1 MEQRLKDVYQK
12 DVVPKLR
19 KQFGY
24 RNAMEVPRLDKAVIN
39 IGVGEATQN
48 AKAVEAAAADLA
60 VIAGQKP
67 VIRRARK
74 SIANFKLREGV
85 PIGVSVTLR
94 RDRMWE
100 LLERFIHAA
109 VPRIRDFRGL
119 SPKGFDGRGN
129 YTVGIR
135 EQIIFP
141 EINYDKIDKIRGLNL
156 TLVTTAKSDPEA
168 LALLSELGLPFR
180 K

>member
-1 MEQRLKDVYQK
+1 MERLKDVYQAK
-12 DVVPKLR
+12 VVPRLQQ
-19 KQFGY
+19 QFGY
-24 RNAMEVPRLDKAVIN
+24 RNVMEVPRIDKAVIN
-39 IGVGEATQN
+39 IGVGEAVGN
-48 AKAVEAAAADLA
+48 AKAVEAAVSDLTA
-60 VIAGQKP
+60 IAGQKP
-67 VIRRARK
+67 VVRKAKK
-74 SIANFKLREGV
+74 SIANFKLREGM

-129 YTVGIR
+129 YTMGIR

-141 EINYDKIDKIRGLNL
+141 EINYDKIDKIRGMNL
-156 TLVTTAKSDPEA
+156 TIVTTAHSDPEA
-168 LALLSELGLPFR
+168 LALLSELGMPFR

>member
-1 MEQRLKDVYQK
+1 MERLKDIYQER
-12 DVVPKLR
+12 VRPKLR
-19 KQFGY
+19 EQFSY
-24 RNAMEVPRLDKAVIN
+24 ANPMEIPRIEKAVLN
-39 IGVGEATQN
+39 IGCGEAVAN
-48 AKAVEAAAADLA
+48 PKVVESAVRDMA

-67 VIRRARK
+67 VVRRARK
-74 SIANFKLREGV
+74 SIANFKLREGMPV
-85 PIGVSVTLR
+85 GVSVTLR
-94 RDRMWE
+94 RQRMWE
-100 LLERFIHAA
+100 MLERFIHAA

-141 EINYDKIDKIRGLNL
+141 EIDYDKIDKIRGLNL
-156 TLVTTAKSDPEA
+156 TIVTSAKTDPEA
-168 LALLSELGLPFR
+168 LALLSELGMPFR

>member
-1 MEQRLKDVYQK
+1 MERLKDRYK
-12 DVVPKLR
+12 DKVVPRLQE
-19 KQFGY
+19 QFGY
-24 RNAMEVPRLDKAVIN
+24 ANVMEVPRLEKAVLN
-39 IGVGEATQN
+39 IGCGEAVAN
-48 AKAVEAAAADLA
+48 PKVIEAAVADLTA
-60 VIAGQKP
+60 VAGQKP
-67 VIRRARK
+67 VVRRARK
-74 SIANFKLREGV
+74 SISNFKLREGV

-100 LLERFIHAA
+100 LLERFVHAA

-141 EINYDKIDKIRGLNL
+141 EIDYDKIDKIRGMNL
-156 TLVTTAKSDPEA
+156 TLVTTANTDPEA

>member
-1 MEQRLKDVYQK
+1 MDRLKDIYRERVI
-12 DVVPKLR
+12 PR
-19 KQFGY
+19 MREQFNY
-24 RNAMEVPRLDKAVIN
+24 ENAMEVPRITKAVLN
-39 IGVGEATQN
+39 VGCGEAVGN
-48 AKAVEAAAADLA
+48 PKAIEAAVSDLTA
-60 VIAGQKP
+60 IAGQKP
-67 VIRRARK
+67 VVRRARK
-74 SIANFKLREGV
+74 SISNFKLRQGMPV
-85 PIGVSVTLR
+85 GASVTLR

-100 LLERFIHAA
+100 LLERFLHAA

-141 EINYDKIDKIRGLNL
+141 EIDYDKIDKIRGMNL
-156 TLVTTAKSDPEA
+156 TLVTTAKTDPEA
-168 LALLSELGLPFR
+168 LALLTELGLPFR

>member
-1 MEQRLKDVYQK
+1 MERLKDVYRK
-12 DVVPKLR
+12 DVVPKLQ

-24 RNAMEVPRLDKAVIN
+24 RNIMEVPRLDKAVLN
-39 IGVGEATQN
+39 IGVGEATGN
-48 AKAVEAAAADLA
+48 AKAVEAAVSDLSA
-60 VIAGQKP
+60 IAGQKP
-67 VIRRARK
+67 VIRKARK
-74 SIANFKLREGV
+74 SIANFKLREGM

-100 LLERFIHAA
+100 LLERFVHAA

-141 EINYDKIDKIRGLNL
+141 EINYDKIDKIRGMNL

-168 LALLSELGLPFR
+168 LALLSELGMPFR

>member
-1 MEQRLKDVYQK
+1 MERLKDVYRER
-12 DVVPKLR
+12 VVPKLQE
-19 KQFGY
+19 QFGY
-24 RNAMEVPRLDKAVIN
+24 SNIMEVPRLEKAVLN
-39 IGVGEATQN
+39 IGCGEAVVTP
-48 AKAVEAAAADLA
+48 KVIESAVRDLTI
-60 VIAGQKP
+60 VAGQKP
-67 VIRRARK
+67 VVRRARK
-74 SIANFKLREGV
+74 SIANFKLREGMPV
-85 PIGVSVTLR
+85 GVSVTLR

-100 LLERFIHAA
+100 LLERFVHAA

-141 EINYDKIDKIRGLNL
+141 EIDYDKIDKIRGMNL
-156 TLVTTAKSDPEA
+156 TVVTTAKTDPEA

>member
-1 MEQRLKDVYQK
+1 MERLKDLYK
-12 DVVPKLR
+12 SKVVPRLVE
-19 KQFGY
+19 QFGY
-24 RNAMEVPRLDKAVIN
+24 ANVMEVPRLDKAVLN
-39 IGVGEATQN
+39 VGVGEAVAN
-48 AKAVEAAAADLA
+48 AKAVEAAVGDLTA
-60 VIAGQKP
+60 LAGQKP
-67 VIRRARK
+67 VVRRARK
-74 SIANFKLREGV
+74 SIANFKLREGM

-141 EINYDKIDKIRGLNL
+141 EINYDKIDKIRGMNL
-156 TLVTTAKSDPEA
+156 TIVTTAKTDPEA
-168 LALLSELGLPFR
+168 LALLSELGMPFR

>member
-1 MEQRLKDVYQK
+1 MDRLKDVYAK
-12 DVVPKLR
+12 KVVPRLR
-19 KQFGY
+19 EQFGY
-24 RNAMEVPRLDKAVIN
+24 KNVMEVPRIEKAVLN
-39 IGVGEATQN
+39 IGCGEAVAN
-48 AKAVEAAAADLA
+48 AKVIESAMNDLTA
-60 VIAGQKP
+60 IAGQKP
-67 VIRRARK
+67 VVRRARK
-74 SIANFKLREGV
+74 SISNFKLRQGM

-100 LLERFIHAA
+100 LLERFVHAA

-129 YTVGIR
+129 YTMGVR

-141 EINYDKIDKIRGLNL
+141 EIDIDKVDKIRGMNL
-156 TLVTTAKSDPEA
+156 TLVTTAKTDPEA
-168 LALLSELGLPFR
+168 LALLTELGLPFR

>member
-1 MEQRLKDVYQK
+1 MERLKLVYQDK
-12 DVVPKLR
+12 VVPKLQE
-19 KQFGY
+19 QFGY
-24 RNAMEVPRLDKAVIN
+24 ENVMEVPRLEKAVLN
-39 IGVGEATQN
+39 IGCGEAVTN
-48 AKAVEAAAADLA
+48 PKVIEAAVADLTA
-60 VIAGQKP
+60 VAGQKP
-67 VIRRARK
+67 VVRRARK
-74 SIANFKLREGV
+74 SISNFKLREGV

-100 LLERFIHAA
+100 LLERFLHAA

-141 EINYDKIDKIRGLNL
+141 EIDYDKIDKIRGMNL
-156 TLVTTAKSDPEA
+156 TLVTSAKTDPEA

>member
-1 MEQRLKDVYQK
+1 MERLKDSYK
-12 DVVPKLR
+12 KKVVPKLQE
-19 KQFGY
+19 QFGY
-24 RNAMEVPRLDKAVIN
+24 RNAMEVPRLDKAVLN
-39 IGVGEATQN
+39 IGVGEATGN
-48 AKAVEAAAADLA
+48 AKAIEAAVSDLA
-60 VIAGQKP
+60 AISGQKP
-67 VIRRARK
+67 VVRKARK
-74 SIANFKLREGV
+74 SIANFKLREGM

-141 EINYDKIDKIRGLNL
+141 EINYDKIDKIRGMNL
-156 TLVTTAKSDPEA
+156 TIVTTAKSDPEA
-168 LALLSELGLPFR
+168 LALLSELGMPFR

>member
-1 MEQRLKDVYQK
+1 MERLSIVYRDQ
-12 DVVPKLR
+12 VAPKLR

-24 RNAMEVPRLDKAVIN
+24 SNAMQIPRVDKAVLN
-39 IGVGEATQN
+39 IGCGEAVAN
-48 AKAVEAAAADLA
+48 PKVIESAMADLTA
-60 VIAGQKP
+60 IAGQKP
-67 VIRRARK
+67 IVRRARK
-74 SIANFKLREGV
+74 SIANFKLREGM

-94 RDRMWE
+94 RNRMWE
-100 LLERFIHAA
+100 FIERFIHAS

-135 EQIIFP
+135 EQIVFP
-141 EINYDKIDKIRGLNL
+141 EIDYDKIDKIRGINL
-156 TLVTTAKSDPEA
+156 TLVTSANTDAEA
-168 LALLSELGLPFR
+168 LALLTELGFPFR

>member
-1 MEQRLKDVYQK
+1 MERLKDVYQDK
-12 DVVPKLR
+12 VIPRLQ

-24 RNAMEVPRLDKAVIN
+24 RNIMEVPRLDKAVLN
-39 IGVGEATQN
+39 VGVGEAVGN
-48 AKAVEAAAADLA
+48 AKAVEAAVGDLTA
-60 VIAGQKP
+60 IAGQKP
-67 VIRRARK
+67 VVRKAKK
-74 SIANFKLREGV
+74 SIATFTLREGM

-129 YTVGIR
+129 YTMGIR

-141 EINYDKIDKIRGLNL
+141 EINYDKIDKIRGMNL
-156 TLVTTAKSDPEA
+156 TIVTTAQSDPEA
-168 LALLSELGLPFR
+168 LALLSELGMPFR

>member
-1 MEQRLKDVYQK
+1 MERLKDVYQDK
-12 DVVPKLR
+12 VIPRLQ

-24 RNAMEVPRLDKAVIN
+24 RNIMEVPRLDKAVLN
-39 IGVGEATQN
+39 VGVGEAVGN
-48 AKAVEAAAADLA
+48 AKAVEAAVGDLTA
-60 VIAGQKP
+60 IAGQKP
-67 VIRRARK
+67 VVRKAKK
-74 SIANFKLREGV
+74 SIANFKLREGM

-129 YTVGIR
+129 YTMGIR

-141 EINYDKIDKIRGLNL
+141 EINYDKIDKIRGMNL
-156 TLVTTAKSDPEA
+156 TIVTTAQSDPEA
-168 LALLSELGLPFR
+168 LALLSELGMPFR

>member
-1 MEQRLKDVYQK
+1 MERLKQVYA
-12 DVVPKLR
+12 DRVVPRLKE
-19 KQFGY
+19 QFGY
-24 RNAMEVPRLDKAVIN
+24 RNIMEVPRLEKAVLN
-39 IGVGEATQN
+39 IGCGEAVGN
-48 AKAVEAAAADLA
+48 PKVIEAAVADLTA
-60 VIAGQKP
+60 IAGQKP
-67 VIRRARK
+67 VVRRARK
-74 SIANFKLREGV
+74 SISNFKLRGGM

-100 LLERFIHAA
+100 LLERFLHAA

-141 EINYDKIDKIRGLNL
+141 EIDYDKIDKIRGMNL
-156 TLVTTAKSDPEA
+156 TLVTTAKTDPEA

>member
-1 MEQRLKDVYQK
+1 MERLKQVYQDK
-12 DVVPKLR
+12 VVPKLQE
-19 KQFGY
+19 QFGY
-24 RNAMEVPRLDKAVIN
+24 KNLMEVPRLDKAVLN
-39 IGVGEATQN
+39 IGCGEAVAN
-48 AKAVEAAAADLA
+48 PKVIEAAVADLTA
-60 VIAGQKP
+60 VSGQKP
-67 VIRRARK
+67 VVRRARK
-74 SIANFKLREGV
+74 SISNFKLREGV

-100 LLERFIHAA
+100 LLERFLHAA

-141 EINYDKIDKIRGLNL
+141 EIDYDKIDKIRGMNL
-156 TLVTTAKSDPEA
+156 TLVTTAKTDPEA

>member
-1 MEQRLKDVYQK
+1 MERLKDVYRER
-12 DVVPKLR
+12 VVPKLQE
-19 KQFGY
+19 QFGY
-24 RNAMEVPRLDKAVIN
+24 SNVMEVPRLEKAVLN
-39 IGVGEATQN
+39 IGCGEAVTN
-48 AKAVEAAAADLA
+48 PKAVESAVQDLTI
-60 VIAGQKP
+60 VAGQKP
-67 VIRRARK
+67 VVRRARK
-74 SIANFKLREGV
+74 SIANFKLRQGMPV
-85 PIGVSVTLR
+85 GVSVTLR

-100 LLERFIHAA
+100 LLERFVHAA

-141 EINYDKIDKIRGLNL
+141 EIDYDKIDKIRGMNL
-156 TLVTTAKSDPEA
+156 TVVTTAKTDPEA
-168 LALLSELGLPFR
+168 LALLGELGLPFR

>member
-1 MEQRLKDVYQK
+1 MERLKDVYRDK
-12 DVVPKLR
+12 VVPRLR
-19 KQFGY
+19 EQFSY
-24 RNAMEVPRLDKAVIN
+24 DNPMEVPRITKAVLN
-39 IGVGEATQN
+39 IGCGEAVAN
-48 AKAVEAAAADLA
+48 PKAIEAAVSDLTA
-60 VIAGQKP
+60 IAGQKP
-67 VIRRARK
+67 VVRRARK
-74 SIANFKLREGV
+74 SISNFKLRQGMPV
-85 PIGVSVTLR
+85 GVSVTLR

-100 LLERFIHAA
+100 LLERFLHAA

-141 EINYDKIDKIRGLNL
+141 EIDYDKIDKIRGMNL
-156 TLVTTAKSDPEA
+156 TLVTTAKTDPEA
-168 LALLSELGLPFR
+168 LALLTELGLPFR

>member
-1 MEQRLKDVYQK
+1 MERLKEVYQDK
-12 DVVPKLR
+12 VVPKLR
-19 KQFGY
+19 EQFGY
-24 RNAMEVPRLDKAVIN
+24 KNVMEVPRLEKAVLN
-39 IGVGEATQN
+39 IGCGEAVTN
-48 AKAVEAAAADLA
+48 PKVIEAAVADLTA
-60 VIAGQKP
+60 VAGQKP
-67 VIRRARK
+67 VVRRARK
-74 SIANFKLREGV
+74 SISNFKLREGV

-100 LLERFIHAA
+100 LLERFVHAA

-129 YTVGIR
+129 YTVGIK

-141 EINYDKIDKIRGLNL
+141 EIAYDKIDKIRGMNL
-156 TLVTTAKSDPEA
+156 TLVTSANTDPEA

>member
-1 MEQRLKDVYQK
+1 MPRLKDLYRSEI
-12 DVVPKLR
+12 VPAMMER
-19 KQFGY
+19 FSYG
-24 RNAMEVPRLDKAVIN
+24 NIMEVPRLDKIVVN
-39 IGVGEATQN
+39 IGMGEALLN
-48 AKAVEAAAADLA
+48 AKALDAATNDLA
-60 VIAGQKP
+60 QITGQKP
-67 VIRRARK
+67 IVTRARK
-74 SIANFKLREGV
+74 SIANFKLREGM

-141 EINYDKIDKIRGLNL
+141 EISYDKIDKIRGMNL
-156 TLVTTAKSDPEA
+156 TIVTTAKSDPEA
-168 LALLSELGLPFR
+168 LALLSELGMPFR

>member
-1 MEQRLKDVYQK
+1 MERLKDVYQK
-12 DVVPKLR
+12 NVVPKLR
-19 KQFGY
+19 TQFGY
-24 RNAMEVPRLDKAVIN
+24 RNIMEVPRLDKAVLN
-39 IGVGEATQN
+39 IGVGEATGN
-48 AKAVEAAAADLA
+48 AKAVEAAVSDLTM
-60 VIAGQKP
+60 IAGQKP

-100 LLERFIHAA
+100 MLERFIHAA
-109 VPRIRDFRGL
+109 VPRMRDFRGL

-129 YTVGIR
+129 YTMGIR
-135 EQIIFP
+135 EQIIFS
-141 EINYDKIDKIRGLNL
+141 EIDYEKIDKIKGMSI
-156 TLVTTAKSDPEA
+156 TFTTTAGTDERGR
-168 LALLSELGLPFR
+168 ALLTHLGLPFR

>member
-1 MEQRLKDVYQK
+1 MDRLKDVYQK
-12 DVVPKLR
+12 QVVPKLR
-19 KQFGY
+19 EQFGY
-24 RNAMEVPRLDKAVIN
+24 RNAMEVPRLEKAVLN
-39 IGVGEATQN
+39 IGCGEAVTN
-48 AKAVEAAAADLA
+48 PKVIEAAVRDLT

-67 VIRRARK
+67 VVRKARK
-74 SIANFKLREGV
+74 SIANFKLRDGMPV
-85 PIGVSVTLR
+85 GVSVTLR

-100 LLERFIHAA
+100 LLERFVHAA

-119 SPKGFDGRGN
+119 STKGFDGRGN

-141 EINYDKIDKIRGLNL
+141 EIDYDKIDKIRGLNM
-156 TLVTTAKSDPEA
+156 TLVTTARTDPEA
-168 LALLSELGLPFR
+168 LALLSELGFPFR

>member
-1 MEQRLKDVYQK
+1 MERLKDKYQK
-12 DVVPKLR
+12 NVVPNLR

-24 RNAMEVPRLDKAVIN
+24 KNVMEVPKLDKAVLN
-39 IGVGEATQN
+39 IGVGEATGN
-48 AKAVEAAAADLA
+48 AKAVEAAVADLTA
-60 VIAGQKP
+60 IAGQKP
-67 VIRRARK
+67 VIRKARK

-100 LLERFIHAA
+100 MLERFIHAA
-109 VPRIRDFRGL
+109 VPRMRDFRGL

-129 YTVGIR
+129 YTMGIR

-156 TLVTTAKSDPEA
+156 TLVTTAQSDPEA

>member
-1 MEQRLKDVYQK
+1 MERLKQVYQDK
-12 DVVPKLR
+12 VVPKLR
-19 KQFGY
+19 AQFGY
-24 RNAMEVPRLDKAVIN
+24 KNLMEVPRLEKAVLN
-39 IGVGEATQN
+39 IGCGEAVAN
-48 AKAVEAAAADLA
+48 PKVIEAAVADLTA
-60 VIAGQKP
+60 VSGQKP
-67 VIRRARK
+67 VVRRARK
-74 SIANFKLREGV
+74 SISNFKLREGV

-100 LLERFIHAA
+100 LLERFLHAA

-141 EINYDKIDKIRGLNL
+141 EIDYDKIDKIRGMNL
-156 TLVTTAKSDPEA
+156 TLVTTAKTDPEA